1 MKNPFVLYFSAV
13 PIARLSPPE
22 QPGGPVTGSIRDLYT
37 LTWSNEA
44 PVSPAQAAALAAL
57 TKMDAV
63 AILSRLDQYQAA
75 LNTCTAG
82 AGTASGASAR

>member
-37 LTWSNEA
+37 LTWSEEA
-44 PVSPAQAAALAAL
+44 PIAPAQAAALAAR
-57 TKMDAV
+57 TRSAPPS
-63 AILSRLDQYQAA
+63 A
-75 LNTCTAG
+75 CTAG

>member
-44 PVSPAQAAALAAL
+44 PTPPPRPPPSPPSPKW
-57 TKMDAV
+57 TP
-63 AILSRLDQYQAA
+63 
-75 LNTCTAG
+75 
-82 AGTASGASAR
+82 